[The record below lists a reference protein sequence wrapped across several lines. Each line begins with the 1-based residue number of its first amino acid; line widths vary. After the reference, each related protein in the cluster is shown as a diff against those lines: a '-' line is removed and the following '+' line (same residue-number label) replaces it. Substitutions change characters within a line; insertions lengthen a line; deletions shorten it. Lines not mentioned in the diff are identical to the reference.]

1 MRNKADLH
9 PWNKVLRTEGT
20 RGVSE
25 EKGRDFVAQTLS
37 DPGTSFHP

>member
-9 PWNKVLRTEGT
+9 PWNEVLRTERT

-25 EKGRDFVAQTLS
+25 EKGRFFAALTLS
-37 DPGTSFHP
+37 SPGISSRP